1 MLPVQTAKS
10 SCKLPKDASL
20 AGSTTKKKEKKL
32 RWQGFQNKNSNK

>member
-20 AGSTTKKKEKKL
+20 AGSTTKKKEETPL
-32 RWQGFQNKNSNK
+32 AGFPK